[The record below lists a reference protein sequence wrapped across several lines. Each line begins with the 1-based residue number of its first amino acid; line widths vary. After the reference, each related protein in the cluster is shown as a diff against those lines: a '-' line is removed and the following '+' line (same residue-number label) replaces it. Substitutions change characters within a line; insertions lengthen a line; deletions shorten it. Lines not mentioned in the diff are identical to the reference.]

1 MITLST
7 YLFFL
12 KGYLCFYF
20 HLYSCNIEYDQLTD
34 LNTHTSN
41 SERSEEISI
50 GHTNSIDWSAAH
62 RAPRVKQ
69 NIAIKDN
76 LDLPVLLL
84 ENPPNTLVSDK
95 IWYTATYN
103 FPITRLSEATSS
115 TDDKV
120 LGTFEEPT
128 RSAPRITSTHYI
140 IDATFVEWGASYTL
154 SLECDMPHENPK
166 CTDSKTILTLVNELF
181 LVESPA
187 LLREAP

>member
-1 MITLST
+1 M
-7 YLFFL
+7 
-12 KGYLCFYF
+12 KGYSCFF
-20 HLYSCNIEYDQLTD
+20 ISILYSCNIEYDQLTD

-84 ENPPNTLVSDK
+84 ENPPNTLVSDNN
-95 IWYTATYN
+95 WYTATYN
-103 FPITRLSEATSS
+103 FPDYNLVIGGKRVQF
-115 TDDKV
+115 DDKV

-140 IDATFVEWGASYTL
+140 IDATFV
-154 SLECDMPHENPK
+154 
-166 CTDSKTILTLVNELF
+166 V
-181 LVESPA
+181 
-187 LLREAP
+187 

>member
-1 MITLST
+1 M
-7 YLFFL
+7 FFISI
-12 KGYLCFYF
+12 
-20 HLYSCNIEYDQLTD
+20 LYSCNIEYDQLTD

-84 ENPPNTLVSDK
+84 ENPPNTLVSNK
-95 IWYTATYN
+95 NWYTATYN
-103 FPITRLSEATSS
+103 FPDYNLVIGGKRVQF
-115 TDDKV
+115 DDKV
-120 LGTFEEPT
+120 LGTFEEPA